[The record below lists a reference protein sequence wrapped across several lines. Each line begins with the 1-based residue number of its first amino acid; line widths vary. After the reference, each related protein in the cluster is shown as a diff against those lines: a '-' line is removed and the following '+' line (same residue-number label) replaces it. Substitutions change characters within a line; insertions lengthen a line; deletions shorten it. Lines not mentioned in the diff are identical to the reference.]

1 MELIGKRGSCLINN
15 SEYNGFQKNTAL
27 RKWKMKERIW
37 KGKYGFKKNT
47 IMNRTCEK
55 NLLIILVN
63 IVKKSVLYA
72 FLPKDLVYSASYMCM
87 CVIVLLDKHH
97 ILSEKYRVLWNSYKV
112 IQMNL
117 QGPVSEIKG
126 LPEFK
131 FYDGPNLIYSS
142 D

>member
-1 MELIGKRGSCLINN
+1 MERV
-15 SEYNGFQKNTAL
+15 
-27 RKWKMKERIW
+27 RKKI
-37 KGKYGFKKNT
+37 
-47 IMNRTCEK
+47 
-55 NLLIILVN
+55 LIILVN

-112 IQMNL
+112 IHMNL
-117 QGPVSEIKG
+117 KGPASEIKG
-126 LPEFK
+126 LAEFK
-131 FYDGPNLIYSS
+131 FCGAPSLIYSS